1 VERREGVAGPPEGG
15 GGCSRNTLVS
25 HSPLLV
31 NGRIYNGK
39 DSSMIQ
45 SKVRTE
51 QDGSQ

>member
-1 VERREGVAGPPEGG
+1 VERREGVAGPPE

-39 DSSMIQ
+39 DSRMIR